1 VNTLLKIKHKQKI
14 EKEVSQNVS
23 NFIEG
28 LERSKN
34 VKAMRIVIDELRKRR
49 LLIKQEDVVKMA
61 ISALLKA
68 KESNENL
75 SQQRERRR
83 TGVIINQIQDKY

>member
-1 VNTLLKIKHKQKI
+1 
-14 EKEVSQNVS
+14 
-23 NFIEG
+23 
-28 LERSKN
+28 
-34 VKAMRIVIDELRKRR
+34 MRIVIDELRKRR